1 MSVFYKVQDRETETL
16 IDVFKTRT
24 YAEECMKKL
33 EDQDKEDGIYEPDF
47 YEIERVVLFED
58 ERGNTL

>member
-33 EDQDKEDGIYEPDF
+33 EDQDKEDDSDF